1 MNRQGVLL
9 VVSGP
14 SGVGKGTIISEV
26 MRRHPDV
33 RRSISCTTRQPRPGE
48 VDKRDYFF
56 IGTDEFAHLRDSG
69 HLLEW
74 AVVHQDLFYGTPRE
88 PVEEALA
95 EGRDIIL
102 EIDYQGARSVRQLMG
117 DRATLVF
124 IAPPRWEALSDR
136 LEGRSTE
143 DQEATRKRLASAVHE
158 LAHVELFE
166 YLIVNDDVAAAT
178 DELEAVLMAERA
190 QLNRLDWKPFV
201 DGLLREAGAR
211 PPPGPAGRPLP

>member
-14 SGVGKGTIISEV
+14 SGVGKGTIINEV

-33 RRSISCTTRQPRPGE
+33 RRSVSCTTRPPRPGE
-48 VDKRDYFF
+48 VDKVDYFF
-56 IGTDEFAHLRDSG
+56 IDTHEFAHLRDSG

-95 EGRDIIL
+95 LGQDIIL
-102 EIDYQGARSVRQLMG
+102 EIDYQGARSVRQIMG

-124 IAPPRWEALSDR
+124 IAPPEWGALAAR
-136 LEGRSTE
+136 LQGRSTE
-143 DQEATRKRLASAVHE
+143 DPEATHKRLASAVHE

-166 YLIVNDDVAAAT
+166 YLVVNDDAAVAS
-178 DELEAVLMAERA
+178 DELEAILLAERA

-201 DGLLREAGAR
+201 DGLLREAGQ
-211 PPPGPAGRPLP
+211 

>member
-14 SGVGKGTIISEV
+14 SGVGKGTIIAEI
-26 MRRHPDV
+26 MRRRPDV
-33 RRSISCTTRQPRPGE
+33 RRSISCTTRPPRPGE

-56 IGTDEFAHLRDSG
+56 ISTEEFAHLRDSG
-69 HLLEW
+69 QLLEW

-95 EGRDIIL
+95 EGCDIIL
-102 EIDYQGARSVRQLMG
+102 EIDYQGARSVRGLLG

-124 IAPPRWEALSDR
+124 IAPPQWQALSDR
-136 LEGRSTE
+136 LQTRSTE
-143 DQEATRKRLASAVHE
+143 DPEATHKRLASAVHE

-166 YLIVNDDVAAAT
+166 YLIINDDVALAT
-178 DELEAVLMAERA
+178 DQLEDILMAERA

-201 DGLLREAGAR
+201 DGLLREAGA
-211 PPPGPAGRPLP
+211 

>member
-1 MNRQGVLL
+1 
-9 VVSGP
+9 
-14 SGVGKGTIISEV
+14 
-26 MRRHPDV
+26 
-33 RRSISCTTRQPRPGE
+33 

-69 HLLEW
+69 QLLEW

-102 EIDYQGARSVRQLMG
+102 EIDYQGARSVRGLMG

-124 IAPPRWEALSDR
+124 IAPPQWQALSDR

-143 DQEATRKRLASAVHE
+143 DPEATHKRLASAVHE

-166 YLIVNDDVAAAT
+166 YLVVNDDLGQAT
-178 DELEAVLMAERA
+178 DELEAILLAERS
-190 QLNRLDWKPFV
+190 QLNRLDWRPFV
-201 DGLLREAGAR
+201 DGLLREAGA
-211 PPPGPAGRPLP
+211 